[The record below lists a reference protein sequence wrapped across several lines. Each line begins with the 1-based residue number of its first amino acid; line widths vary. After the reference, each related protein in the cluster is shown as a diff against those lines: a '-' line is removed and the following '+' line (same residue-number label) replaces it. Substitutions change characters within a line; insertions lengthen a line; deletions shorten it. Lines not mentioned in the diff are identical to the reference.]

1 MSKKIV
7 IKGKKT
13 FDKLNDKKPVRDV
26 KWCDNK
32 TLLNEKQQITILNK
46 LFLENNYDGD
56 TFVKKEVQRKIR
68 SYKYQDV
75 KKNVY
80 DLTQFISYDEVMEK
94 LVISKLK
101 CNYCRK
107 NCLLMYNNVREMRQW
122 TLDRIDNSDG
132 HTNKNTVICCLDCNL
147 KRGTLNDEKFKFTK
161 QLKITKKY

>member
-26 KWCDNK
+26 KWGDNK

-46 LFLENNYDGD
+46 LFLENNYEGD

-80 DLTQFISYDEVMEK
+80 DSTQFISYDEVMEK

>member
-26 KWCDNK
+26 KWSDNK
-32 TLLNEKQQITILNK
+32 TLLNEKEQITILNK
-46 LFLENNYDGD
+46 LFLENNYEGD
-56 TFVKKEVQRKIR
+56 TFVKKEVERKIR

-80 DLTQFISYDEVMEK
+80 DSTQFISYDEVMEK

-147 KRGTLNDEKFKFTK
+147 KRGTLNDKKFEFTK

>member
-26 KWCDNK
+26 KWGDNK

-46 LFLENNYDGD
+46 LFLENNYEGD

>member
-26 KWCDNK
+26 KWGDNK